1 MVLPPSAAAPTNR
14 GEGVAGDSEDI
25 WTSPSTQPPVQD
37 SAAATS
43 DKTTAGWIQQE
54 QDLARAI
61 QLSLQDQ
68 AQAGKRTDTRMGSSQ
83 HLSSSDEPSLDLV
96 LSLNNEF
103 TALAD
108 TAGDTAIYFGPPPQ
122 MPEQN
127 DKDYHYIRQ
136 HFDRVHVVKSTN
148 LRLMGDESKF
158 TDRNLL
164 HPTESLHAESKLRK
178 LGVLN
183 KAEAA
188 HGGKFKYYIDL
199 RPPNEDEEAVI
210 LITDLTCT
218 RGVLTW
224 HLARHKYDLSPLAV
238 QGHDEFGIQPHADP
252 LAKRLAS
259 SENTGDADPSPS
271 NTAKPKSNQSSD
283 DKAAPPVPTALDYS
297 PLRHWSALE
306 RMLQAIQGNDPKLD
320 SAPKVWTFFAI
331 ARYFG
336 CATHERISGWIMTW
350 LYAGN
355 NSNFIQNNPEV
366 AYRIGMGIRSADL
379 IKDSFSIL
387 VGERALIEACGELNP
402 DILTRRRQ
410 SVHGRKLEL
419 LDDDE
424 RNRIDHA
431 ASSFVKRIRQMVCS
445 ICKDMDFLH
454 ESPTYAILDNA
465 VGQTPRGVEAL
476 KTTKNVIKDYI
487 RWRVYHVLCQ
497 NQGNFSNLE
506 SDPKSTL
513 PFRTASS
520 EDYGVVYGSLN
531 QRMRQLTK
539 TFWIALQH
547 MQLDEGSYNT
557 SSQSTI
563 GWSDDTQYLQALPG
577 LYKDDPFIGIAQI
590 PRGAF
595 VRTIEDLNQMFWNRE
610 VVHGTPSA
618 KRRKTN
624 ELDDFTLPF
633 RDRNNSIS
641 SSIARIQ
648 TSPSWRTL
656 LPKKAQTTTAPS
668 TEPPAFALR
677 PKPTSTGHVL
687 HQVNNYEAGSA
698 TESQQGLSTRT
709 NLIVLNTA
717 PVSDAS
723 ESRFVQGTRFENN
736 VSAELTAPLPINPNW
751 AAPTVAADAS
761 AFASNTFFNPY
772 TGRDEGLNLP
782 REEDRTR
789 CVQPPPPTP
798 RSSNRVKQAFSNSN
812 TDAEG
817 TIPPSYHSP
826 ISPEVLLKELTTAIE
841 SICSKLIYPPHLFHE
856 TGLLPTD
863 LFDSLLCLNTNE
875 FRYLPLW
882 VPDGDDDD
890 TGGVFEEEPV
900 PNLDPVQTGFES
912 FGPGRIKRGFDQA
925 DTEASSEIDEITSSQ
940 AVSTLGKAS
949 KFATDG
955 TRTVKSM
962 SSISTIDVNRE
973 TIVFTGLNDSEGV
986 AHSVVHVGKDVMGTE
1001 DEADSDMLSIDD
1013 FDDDGDNVDE
1023 GVFDDG
1029 DSDSDMV
1036 NWDNERATELHASS
1050 NAIGNSNQERTGRGH
1065 DQGPGQGASQLR
1077 RAQHNL
1083 NDESQNTNIIAT
1095 PDFETIVKEVSYDKD
1110 KRWDKEENKDNG
1122 IGKAKTQNFPYSFI
1136 LPDLPSHSHETASQ
1150 PEPDPFAHDQSYHGP
1165 HPHNRSQLQPHPH
1178 SQHDQDSSSS
1188 SVVLIE
1194 TGDNGND
1201 NRTDN
1206 DAKEKEDDDGF
1217 EFI

>member
-1 MVLPPSAAAPTNR
+1 MALPASTAAPTNR
-14 GEGVAGDSEDI
+14 GQGVAGDSEDI
-25 WTSPSTQPPVQD
+25 WNSPSTQPPAQD

-43 DKTTAGWIQQE
+43 DKTAAGRIQEE
-54 QDLARAI
+54 QDLTRAI

-68 AQAGKRTDTRMGSSQ
+68 AKAGKRTDTLMGSSQ
-83 HLSSSDEPSLDLV
+83 RLSSSDEPSLELV

-108 TAGDTAIYFGPPPQ
+108 TAGDTAIYFGAPPQ

-127 DKDYHYIRQ
+127 GKDYHYIKQ
-136 HFDRVHVVKSTN
+136 HFDRVHVVESTN
-148 LRLMGDESKF
+148 LRLMGDESRF
-158 TDRNLL
+158 TDRDLL
-164 HPTESLHAESKLRK
+164 NPTKSFRAERKLRK

-238 QGHDEFGIQPHADP
+238 LGHDEFGIQPHADP
-252 LAKRLAS
+252 LAKRLVS

-271 NTAKPKSNQSSD
+271 NTAKPKSSQSSD
-283 DKAAPPVPTALDYS
+283 NKAAPPGTTAPDYS

-320 SAPKVWTFFAI
+320 SAPKLWTFFAI

-350 LYAGN
+350 IYAGN

-366 AYRIGMGIRSADL
+366 AYRIGMAIRSTDL

-402 DILTRRRQ
+402 EILTLRRQ

-445 ICKDMDFLH
+445 MCKDMDFLH

-476 KTTKNVIKDYI
+476 KTTKEIIKDYI
-487 RWRVYHVLCQ
+487 RSRIYHVLCQ
-497 NQGNFSNLE
+497 NQGNFRNLE
-506 SDPKSTL
+506 SDLKSTF

-520 EDYGVVYGSLN
+520 EDYSVVYGSLS
-531 QRMRQLTK
+531 QRTRQFTK

-547 MQLDEGSYNT
+547 TQFDEGSYNT
-557 SSQSTI
+557 SSQGTI
-563 GWSDDTQYLQALPG
+563 GLSDDTQYLQVLQG
-577 LYKDDPFIGIAQI
+577 LCKDDPFNGITQV

-595 VRTIEDLNQMFWNRE
+595 VRTIKVLNQMFWSRE
-610 VVHGTPSA
+610 VVYGTPSA

-624 ELDDFTLPF
+624 ELDDSTLPF
-633 RDRNNSIS
+633 RDRHNSIS
-641 SSIARIQ
+641 SSIARIP
-648 TSPSWRTL
+648 TSPSWRTI
-656 LPKKAQTTTAPS
+656 LPKKAHTTTAPS

-677 PKPTSTGHVL
+677 PKPTSTGNVL
-687 HQVNNYEAGSA
+687 QQVNNYVANSA
-698 TESQQGLSTRT
+698 TESQQGVSTPP
-709 NLIVLNTA
+709 NLTVRNTT
-717 PVSDAS
+717 PVNDTG
-723 ESRFVQGTRFENN
+723 ESRFIQGTTFENN
-736 VSAELTAPLPINPNW
+736 VSAESTAPLPINPNW
-751 AAPTVAADAS
+751 AAPTVAADAC
-761 AFASNTFFNPY
+761 AFASNMFFNPY
-772 TGRDEGLNLP
+772 TGRYEELNLP
-782 REEDRTR
+782 KEERTHH
-789 CVQPPPPTP
+789 VNPPPPTP
-798 RSSNRVKQAFSNSN
+798 RISNRVKQAFSNSN

-826 ISPEVLLKELTTAIE
+826 ISPEELLNELTTAIE
-841 SICSKLIYPPHLFHE
+841 SICSKIVYPPHLFHE

-863 LFDSLLCLNTNE
+863 LFDSLLCLNANE

-882 VPDGDDDD
+882 VPDGNDDG

-900 PNLDPVQTGFES
+900 PNLDPVQTNIES

-925 DTEASSEIDEITSSQ
+925 DTEANSEFDEITSSQ

-973 TIVFTGLNDSEGV
+973 TTVFTGPNDFEGV
-986 AHSVVHVGKDVMGTE
+986 AHSVVPVGKDVMGTD
-1001 DEADSDMLSIDD
+1001 DEADADMLSADD
-1013 FDDDGDNVDE
+1013 VDE

-1029 DSDSDMV
+1029 DSDTDMV
-1036 NWDNERATELHASS
+1036 NWDSEHATESHASS
-1050 NAIGNSNQERTGRGH
+1050 NAIGNSNQESTGRGY
-1065 DQGPGQGASQLR
+1065 DQGQGQGAGQLR
-1077 RAQHNL
+1077 HAQHNL
-1083 NDESQNTNIIAT
+1083 KDESQNNNNIINT
-1095 PDFETIVKEVSYDKD
+1095 MPEFETIVKEVNDDKD
-1110 KRWDKEENKDNG
+1110 RRRDNEENKDNG
-1122 IGKAKTQNFPYSFI
+1122 KGKARTQNFPHGFI
-1136 LPDLPSHSHETASQ
+1136 LPDLPSHSHEPANRLE
-1150 PEPDPFAHDQSYHGP
+1150 PEPEPFAHGQYYPRP
-1165 HPHNRSQLQPHPH
+1165 HPRNRSQLQPHPH
-1178 SQHDQDSSSS
+1178 PQHDQASSSS

-1194 TGDNGND
+1194 MGDNGNG
-1201 NRTDN
+1201 NETDN
-1206 DAKEKEDDDGF
+1206 DAEEEDDDDDDGF